1 MDNAMRD
8 RLSEFL
14 FDRTDDMDE
23 AFYMRTY
30 ERLGQTKER
39 GLSIDFKKTIL
50 ELLEG
55 YKNDEDIPELIK
67 DFTKLRTGPATAPDA
82 TTAPE
87 QRRNVLNTLPVVL
100 GGIAGATTGYGI
112 AENTAAALIGFATG
126 AVATTA
132 ATTAFRAALRRYYQ
146 RNPEEQPVIAPFT
159 PRFTTTSELDQL
171 TTSERIAR
179 AREQSR
185 EERERQA
192 AMTQAVE
199 QADARRDVINN
210 FPSPPRT
217 NQLNAPYRGDI
228 EMGIVGATSLNPLLN
243 PLP

>member
-55 YKNDEDIPELIK
+55 YKNDEDIPDLIK
-67 DFTKLRTGPATAPDA
+67 DVTKLRTGPATAPDA
-82 TTAPE
+82 TTASV
-87 QRRNVLNTLPVVL
+87 QRRNVLNTLPAVL
-100 GGIAGATTGYGI
+100 GGIVGATTGYGI
-112 AENTAAALIGFATG
+112 REDTAAALIGFATG

-171 TTSERIAR
+171 TTSERVAR
-179 AREQSR
+179 AREQKH
-185 EERERQA
+185 ERERQA
-192 AMTQAVE
+192 ALTQAVE
-199 QADARRDVINN
+199 QADEVRDIINN